1 MEQAFVFPGQGSQ
14 ALGMGRELAEAFAAA
29 REVFEEVDEALG
41 QNLSQLMFEG
51 PEEDLILTENA
62 QPALMAVGH
71 AVWRVLEREGGLD
84 MAVACRFVAGHSLGE
99 YAALASAGSIGLA
112 DTARLVKTRGRA
124 MQEAVPVGEG
134 AMAALIGVD
143 RATADDIAQEAAGDE
158 VCVVANDNAPDQIV
172 VSGSRAAVERA
183 ADIAAERGAK
193 RAIML
198 PVSAPFHCPLMKP
211 AAEVMAEVLAETE
224 IRPPAVPLISNVRA
238 RPVTEPDTIRAD
250 LVAQVTDVVRWRE
263 CVLYLKQEE
272 VERLVELG
280 AGRVLTGL
288 TRRIDREL
296 EAVSIQGPADIESFL
311 ASI

>member
-1 MEQAFVFPGQGSQ
+1 MDQAFVFPGQGSQ

-41 QNLSQLMFEG
+41 QNLSRLMFEG

-84 MAVACRFVAGHSLGE
+84 MAGACRFVAGHSLGE
-99 YAALASAGSIGLA
+99 YSALASAGSIGLA

-211 AAEVMAEVLAETE
+211 AAEVMAAALAETE
-224 IRPPAVPLISNVRA
+224 MRPPVVPLISNVRA
-238 RPVTEPDTIRAD
+238 RPVIEPETIRAD

-263 CVLYLKQEE
+263 CVVTMKQEG
-272 VERLVELG
+272 VERIVELG

-296 EAVSIQGPADIESFL
+296 EAVSIQGPGDIESFL

>member
-14 ALGMGRELAEAFAAA
+14 AVGMGRELAEAFAAA

-41 QNLSQLMFEG
+41 QNLSRLMFEG
-51 PEEDLILTENA
+51 PADDLILTENT
-62 QPALMAVGH
+62 QPALMAVSH

-84 MAVACRFVAGHSLGE
+84 LAAACRFVAGHSLGE
-99 YAALASAGSIGLA
+99 YSALASAGSIGLA
-112 DTARLVKTRGRA
+112 DTAKLVKTRGRA

-134 AMAALIGVD
+134 AMVALIGVD
-143 RATADDIAQEAAGDE
+143 RAVADDIAQDAAGDE
-158 VCVVANDNAPDQIV
+158 VCAVANDNAPGQVV
-172 VSGSRAAVERA
+172 VSGSSAAVERA
-183 ADIAAERGAK
+183 ADIARERGAK

-211 AAEVMAEVLAETE
+211 VAEIMAEALAEIE
-224 IRPPAVPLISNVRA
+224 IRPAAVPLISNVRA
-238 RPVTEPDTIRAD
+238 RPVTEPHSIRTD

-263 CVLYLKQEE
+263 CVIYMKQHG

-288 TRRIDREL
+288 ARRIDREL
-296 EAVSIQGPADIESFL
+296 EAVSIQGPADVESFL
-311 ASI
+311 AGI

>member
-14 ALGMGRELAEAFAAA
+14 ALGMGRDLAEAFAAA

-71 AVWRVLEREGGLD
+71 AVWRVLEREGGLE
-84 MAVACRFVAGHSLGE
+84 MAAACRFVAGHSLGE
-99 YAALASAGSIGLA
+99 YSALASAGSIGLA

-263 CVLYLKQEE
+263 CVLYLKQEG
-272 VERLVELG
+272 VERVVELG